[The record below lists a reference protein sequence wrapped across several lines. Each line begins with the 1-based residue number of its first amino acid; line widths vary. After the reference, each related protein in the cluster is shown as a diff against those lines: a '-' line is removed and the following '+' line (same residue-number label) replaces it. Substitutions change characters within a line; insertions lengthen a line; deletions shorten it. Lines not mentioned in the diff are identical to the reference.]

1 MQEIKRQN
9 GDASFGVLNGSVYIG
24 KTLGYAARKLG
35 FWAKGYRV
43 YRLRD
48 ESDRDGVMLAEDY
61 ELGRII
67 QGHPGLNRSRVAA
80 CEEYYGIRIFRVREG
95 GH

>member
-1 MQEIKRQN
+1 MQEVEKRN
-9 GDASFGVLNGSVYIG
+9 GPIGANGSVYIG

-80 CEEYYGIRIFRVREG
+80 YEEYYGIRIFRVREG